1 MNMENYEDILSMLS
15 AILNTQLLAPSV
27 NALAEKLGYGVSS
40 RSSINR
46 IKKGSAGSGAIDTLV
61 NRIHQRLN
69 IDIHALMRMEATIQN
84 AYHFE
89 KLIKPQMNLE
99 HNDWQFHAILP
110 FISHDYSSFYPD
122 FRKGDMQ
129 RMLLLELTDT
139 RAFFNMLA
147 YFYITSTG
155 VKFYQKKNLT
165 HKQRCAKIIE
175 PLGERLI
182 SLFPSNGLA
191 AGLVYSYSISDLFNA
206 EAPILWSLVETIGSM
221 LQAFAS
227 PLDSTDKESRSRLLP
242 GLPERAYWKGKDDDK
257 ILLSWIRHG
266 KEPASGHY
274 ELFAIEKNSK
284 IPVSIAS
291 LFFMS
296 DEIMSVYI
304 KSSSRSQFGVYN
316 FDGDSISFEWE
327 NPNDDPMQTGNK
339 WSPLSLESSQSLRKL
354 DRSLTDDALTREMAH
369 GEGFDF
375 DFAMQPA
382 DVIISRKQLS
392 ILLNDGSK
400 YSIDIDFAPF
410 LSKLTPAEPLMV
422 CRQLSD
428 DRIFALWHQIRQS
441 IPLDLFTRQQ

>member
-1 MNMENYEDILSMLS
+1 MENYEDILRMLS
-15 AILNTQLLAPSV
+15 AILHTQLLAPSV

-46 IKKGSAGSGAIDTLV
+46 IKKGIAGSGAIDTLTS
-61 NRIHQRLN
+61 RIHQHLN
-69 IDIHALMRMEATIQN
+69 IDINSLMRMEAAIQN

-99 HNDWQFHAILP
+99 HKDWQFHAIYP
-110 FISHDYSSFYPD
+110 FISHDFSWFSPE

-129 RMLLLELTDT
+129 RLLLLELTDP

-147 YFYITSTG
+147 YFYVTSTG

-165 HKQRCAKIIE
+165 HKQRCAEIIE

-227 PLDSTDKESRSRLLP
+227 PLDSTDKENRSRLLP
-242 GLPERAYWKGKDDDK
+242 GLPDRAYWKGNDDEK
-257 ILLSWIRHG
+257 ILLLWSRHG

-274 ELFAIEKNSK
+274 ELFAIDKNSM

-304 KSSSRSQFGVYN
+304 KRTSRSQFGVYKLEGN
-316 FDGDSISFEWE
+316 SMSFEWE
-327 NPNDDPMQTGNK
+327 NPNDDPMQSGNK
-339 WSPLSLESSQSLRKL
+339 WELLTLESSQSLREI
-354 DRSLTDDALTREMAH
+354 DRHLTDDALTREMAH

-392 ILLNDGSK
+392 IVLKDGSK
-400 YSIDIDFAPF
+400 YSVDINFAPF

-428 DRIFALWHQIRQS
+428 GRIFAIWPEIRQS
-441 IPLDLFTRQQ
+441 IPLDLFTSI

>member
-1 MNMENYEDILSMLS
+1 MENCDDIFRLLS

-46 IKKGSAGSGAIDTLV
+46 IKKGIAGSGAVDTLV
-61 NRIHQRLN
+61 NRIHQHLN
-69 IDIHALMRMEATIQN
+69 IDVNALMRMEAAIQN

-89 KLIKPQMNLE
+89 KLIKPQMNLG
-99 HNDWQFHAILP
+99 HKDWQFHAIYP
-110 FISHDYSSFYPD
+110 FISHDYSHFSPE

-129 RMLLLELTDT
+129 RMLLLELTAP

-147 YFYITSTG
+147 YFYIVSTD
-155 VKFYQKKNLT
+155 VKYYQKKSLT
-165 HKQRCAKIIE
+165 HKQRCAEIIE

-182 SLFPSNGLA
+182 RMFPSNGLA

-206 EAPILWSLVETIGSM
+206 ETPILWSLVETIGSM

-227 PLDSTDKESRSRLLP
+227 PLDSTYKESRSRLLP
-242 GLPERAYWKGKDDDK
+242 GLPERAYWRGKDNNI
-257 ILLSWIRHG
+257 ILLLWSRHG

-296 DEIMSVYI
+296 DEIMSAYL
-304 KSSSRSQFGVYN
+304 KRTSRSQFGVYN
-316 FDGDSISFEWE
+316 IAGDSISFEWE

-339 WSPLSLESSQSLRKL
+339 WELLSPDSSQSLREL

-382 DVIISRKQLS
+382 DVIISRTQLS
-392 ILLNDGSK
+392 LLLNNGSK
-400 YSIDIDFAPF
+400 YSIDINFAPF

-428 DRIFALWHQIRQS
+428 GRIFAIWPEIRQS
-441 IPLDLFTRQQ
+441 IPLDLFTTI